1 MFKNS
6 KSPIHN
12 YIQHCLM
19 KHQHCPSQEATR
31 PSADSQLVLLSDSLL
46 YCQTTHKSII
56 NSDHYWVKIFSI
68 LTKCHYLFTY
78 YKNLNK
84 IWLKNLKFNTFSSY
98 WRQLIT
104 ASCILYFVANIK
116 TYTHTHATNW
126 KHKTDSL
133 KTWSKVTLLSC
144 LIPHFIIQ

>member
-19 KHQHCPSQEATR
+19 KHQHCQSQEVTR
-31 PSADSQLVLLSDSLL
+31 PSADSQLVLLSDSHL

-56 NSDHYWVKIFSI
+56 ISDHYWVKIFSI
-68 LTKCHYLFTY
+68 LTECHYLFTY

-84 IWLKNLKFNTFSSY
+84 IWLKILKVNTFSSLLGAINY
-98 WRQLIT
+98 
-104 ASCILYFVANIK
+104 CILYFIFCCKYKNIHTHMQQTESTKLTILK
-116 TYTHTHATNW
+116 TYG
-126 KHKTDSL
+126 
-133 KTWSKVTLLSC
+133 KVTLLSC